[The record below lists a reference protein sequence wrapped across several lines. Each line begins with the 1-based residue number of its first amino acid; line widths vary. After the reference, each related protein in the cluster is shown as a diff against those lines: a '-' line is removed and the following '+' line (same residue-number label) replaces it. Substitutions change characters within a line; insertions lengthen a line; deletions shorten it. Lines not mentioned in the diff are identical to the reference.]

1 MPLTRFEI
9 AMSKI
14 WANGLVIIVANCAI
28 AVDDHNG
35 IDRGVDDRAVQ
46 GIGEAPA
53 MLALQARI
61 CRTQLPDPE
70 MLSRGG
76 STRP

>member
-35 IDRGVDDRAVQ
+35 IDRGVDDCAKKGVGKTSAV
-46 GIGEAPA
+46 
-53 MLALQARI
+53 LARQA
-61 CRTQLPDPE
+61 
-70 MLSRGG
+70 
-76 STRP
+76 